1 MLACEMAPASINSWK
16 RLDPPL
22 QREPL
27 GLSAAFSDAE
37 ADALTAGLIPRQMED
52 KWFICFH
59 EGWLL
64 FHRSWTG
71 ACIYGLRLDRS
82 AAGVRVV
89 DSWANR
95 DPTQYKGTDVEY
107 DRKLVRF
114 LIDAFLLRRPGC
126 VFPMPTGSPQGPP
139 GVFQHTI
146 VGRAFPESPA
156 ETSSPTENN

>member
-1 MLACEMAPASINSWK
+1 MTHASITSWK
-16 RLDPPL
+16 TIPPPN

-27 GLSAAFSDAE
+27 GFSALFTDAE
-37 ADALTAGLIPRQMED
+37 AAALRQGLIPREMED
-52 KWFICFH
+52 KWFIGVH

-71 ACIYGLRLDRS
+71 ACIYGLRLEWS
-82 AAGVRVV
+82 PAGARVV

-95 DPTQYKGTDVEY
+95 DPNQYQGTDIEY

-126 VFPMPTGSPQGPP
+126 VFPMPPDVGQVPP
-139 GVFQHTI
+139 RLIQHAF
-146 VGRAFPESPA
+146 VGRAFPESAPG
-156 ETSSPTENN
+156 TSPRAKDD